1 MASSLLDLAAELEAV
16 FQEQDHREASPSE
29 VRLRVKHVALELRRR
44 ATSTAPQAP
53 QAPLKLRLSQF
64 AEVRAADACAD
75 PTRLA
80 ADLRSLQARVVELEA
95 QLAKAS
101 PDPGVAAPGSRP

>member
-1 MASSLLDLAAELEAV
+1 MAPSLLDLAAELEAV
-16 FQEQDHREASPSE
+16 LQEQDRRGASPSE
-29 VRLRVKHVALELRRR
+29 VRRRVERVALELRRQ
-44 ATSTAPQAP
+44 AASTAPQAP
-53 QAPLKLRLSQF
+53 QAPMNLRLSQF

-75 PTRLA
+75 PARLA